1 MPTASPPSA
10 GYGIDDR
17 FRQVLGRSPIRY
29 LTEWR
34 MHLAQELLSSAQLT
48 VHEIARRVGYQSEE
62 AFSRAFK
69 RERGQSP
76 GHWRAARATV
86 APPP

>member
-1 MPTASPPSA
+1 MLPETINKTGHRHAAKNTS
-10 GYGIDDR
+10 
-17 FRQVLGRSPIRY
+17 
-29 LTEWR
+29 
-34 MHLAQELLSSAQLT
+34 HLAQELLSSAQLT

-76 GHWRAARATV
+76 GQWRAARATV